1 MALKRKKGLRRT
13 SIRKKAKPKTLSYY
27 KNKFWSVFSQYIRI
41 RDKGQCFTCPTK
53 KHWKKMQAGHMV
65 PRASGGLSLY
75 FHEQNVHCQ
84 CYRCNINLGGNGAV
98 YAKNFVTKY
107 GQDDFDEIMRLKDQG
122 YQKYTIQDYKDLAE
136 EYKKKVDGLLRKQR
150 CKTIYS

>member
-1 MALKRKKGLRRT
+1 MVLRRKKALKKTAL
-13 SIRKKAKPKTLSYY
+13 RKKAKAKTLGYY
-27 KNKFWSVFSQYIRI
+27 KNQYWTVFSRYIRI
-41 RDKGQCFTCPTK
+41 RDKGQCFTCDLK
-53 KHWKKMQAGHMV
+53 KPWKTMQAGHMV

-98 YAKNFVTKY
+98 YAKNFVEKY

-122 YQKYTIQDYKDLAE
+122 YLKYGIEDYKQLTE
-136 EYKKKVDGLLRKQR
+136 EYKVKTDDILRKR
-150 CKTIYS
+150 RNKTLYS